1 MAKKLFLNRERAIPT
16 AQVPSVSREEPES
29 EVLFSDRN
37 SPESEITERLPF
49 YILSETSKTFSKFNA
64 TGRSL
69 LIKFKPPGEE
79 QEPTAYLKE
88 CITSLTNYL
97 VDDIRDRDLVGL
109 RIRNTENVQDKV
121 VGIRFR
127 RRGQLKPYVVW
138 SILARSYKVMRE
150 SV

>member
-1 MAKKLFLNRERAIPT
+1 LFLNRERAIPT
-16 AQVPSVSREEPES
+16 AQVPSISRKEPES
-29 EVLFSDRN
+29 EVLFFDTN

-49 YILSETSKTFSKFNA
+49 FILSETTKTFSKFNA

-79 QEPTAYLKE
+79 QEPTTYLKE

-97 VDDIRDRDLVGL
+97 VDDVRDRDLVGL
-109 RIRNTENVQDKV
+109 RIRNTDNVQDKV

-138 SILARSYKVMRE
+138 SILARSYKVMRD